1 MTDKSWLTR
10 NLLLLGLASLF
21 TDLSSHIVF
30 PLVPLF
36 VTSVLGA
43 GGVAVGLIEGSAETV
58 SALLKGWA
66 GKWSDQL
73 RRRQP
78 FVVAGYAVSTVVK
91 LLFVVATTW
100 PLVLLARAAERVG
113 KGLRSAPRD
122 AIIAD
127 EVPASSRGRAYG
139 FQRAMD
145 AFGALLGATAAW
157 WMLGFLEFREIF
169 LWAVLPGVLGVA
181 ATLLVREP
189 PHPAGAR
196 DPAAPRESRPR
207 FRDLPR
213 ALKLA
218 IMGCAIFA
226 LGQFGIA
233 FFLLSAK
240 AEGLGNRDAMLLY
253 IVFNASNA
261 LASMPAGRLSD
272 RFGRLPVL
280 IAGYAV
286 FVLACIAAFVA
297 EGIPVLLAGFAVY
310 GIAMAIV
317 DGTQR
322 ALVADL
328 APPTLRSTAMGAYHG
343 AIALVAL
350 PGGYLA
356 GSLWDS
362 LSPHATFAFG
372 AACAVAAAL
381 ALAALH
387 GQRTRPS
394 SQAG

>member
-1 MTDKSWLTR
+1 MTSHPAWLTR

-43 GGVAVGLIEGSAETV
+43 GGVAVGLIEGAAETV
-58 SALLKGWA
+58 SAVLKGWA
-66 GKWSDQL
+66 GKWSDHV

-78 FVVAGYAVSTVVK
+78 FVVAGYAVSTLVK
-91 LLFVVATTW
+91 LLFAVAGSW
-100 PLVLLARAAERVG
+100 PLVLLARASERIG

-122 AIIAD
+122 AIVAD
-127 EVPASSRGRAYG
+127 EVTPETRGRAFG

-145 AFGALLGATAAW
+145 AGGAFLGALAAW

-169 LWAVLPGVLGVA
+169 LWAVLPGVLGVV
-181 ATLLVREP
+181 ATLFVREA
-189 PHPAGAR
+189 PHPEAGKPR
-196 DPAAPRESRPR
+196 DPRANKPR

-213 ALKLA
+213 ELKLA
-218 IMGCAIFA
+218 IAGCAVFA
-226 LGQFGIA
+226 LGQFGVA
-233 FFLLSAK
+233 FFLLAAK
-240 AEGLGNRDAMLLY
+240 AGGLGNRDAMLLY
-253 IVFNASNA
+253 VVFNAANA

-272 RFGRLPVL
+272 RYGRLPLL
-280 IAGYAV
+280 IAGYAT
-286 FVLACIAAFVA
+286 FVVACFAAWFA
-297 EGIPVLLAGFAVY
+297 PGIGMLLAGFATY
-310 GIAMAIV
+310 GVAMAIV

-328 APPTLRSTAMGAYHG
+328 APPTLRATAMGAYHG

-350 PGGYLA
+350 PGGYIA

-362 LSPHATFAFG
+362 VAPHATFAFG
-372 AACAVAAAL
+372 AACAIAAAL
-381 ALAALH
+381 ALAWLR
-387 GQRTRPS
+387 RTR
-394 SQAG
+394 A

>member
-1 MTDKSWLTR
+1 MTHPRWLTR

-21 TDLSSHIVF
+21 TDLSSHVVF

-43 GGVAVGLIEGSAETV
+43 GGVAVGLIEGTAETV

-66 GKWSDQL
+66 GKWSDHL

-78 FVVAGYAVSTVVK
+78 FVVAGYAVSTAVK
-91 LLFVVATTW
+91 LLFAFASSW
-100 PLVLLARAAERVG
+100 PLVLFARATERIG

-122 AIIAD
+122 AIVAD
-127 EVPASSRGRAYG
+127 EVPAQARGRAFG

-145 AFGALLGATAAW
+145 ASGAFLGALAAW
-157 WMLGFLEFREIF
+157 WMLGFLDFREIF

-181 ATLLVREP
+181 AAMLVREP
-189 PHPAGAR
+189 AHPAGVR
-196 DPAAPRESRPR
+196 DPAQPRAPRPR

-213 ALKLA
+213 ELKLA
-218 IMGCAIFA
+218 ILGCAVFA

-253 IVFNASNA
+253 VVFNAANA

-272 RFGRLPVL
+272 RFGRLALL
-280 IAGYAV
+280 IVGYAV

-297 EGIPVLLAGFAVY
+297 DGVPVLLAGFAVY
-310 GIAMAIV
+310 GVAMAIV

-328 APPTLRSTAMGAYHG
+328 APPPLRATAMGAYHG

-350 PGGYLA
+350 PGGYVA

-381 ALAALH
+381 ALSVLRRGGRAAAAH
-387 GQRTRPS
+387 
-394 SQAG
+394 

>member
-1 MTDKSWLTR
+1 MTAPPWLTR

-43 GGVAVGLIEGSAETV
+43 GGVAVGLIEGTAETV
-58 SALLKGWA
+58 SAVLKGWA
-66 GKWSDQL
+66 GKWSDHL

-91 LLFVVATTW
+91 LLFVVATSW
-100 PLVLLARAAERVG
+100 PLVLLARAAERIG

-122 AIIAD
+122 AIVAD
-127 EVPASSRGRAYG
+127 EVTPGTRGRAFG

-145 AFGALLGATAAW
+145 AGGAFLGALAAW

-169 LWAVLPGVLGVA
+169 LWALLPGVLGVA

-189 PHPAGAR
+189 PHPAAGQPR
-196 DPAAPRESRPR
+196 DPNAARPR

-213 ALKLA
+213 ALKLVIA
-218 IMGCAIFA
+218 GCATFA

-233 FFLLSAK
+233 FFLLAAK
-240 AEGLGNRDAMLLY
+240 AEGLANRDAMLLY
-253 IVFNASNA
+253 VVFNAANA
-261 LASMPAGRLSD
+261 LASLPAGRLSD
-272 RFGRLPVL
+272 RYGRLPLL
-280 IAGYAV
+280 ITGYAT
-286 FVLACIAAFVA
+286 FVVACLAAWLAPGV
-297 EGIPVLLAGFAVY
+297 GVLLAGFAIY
-310 GIAMAIV
+310 GVAMAIV

-328 APPTLRSTAMGAYHG
+328 APPALRATAMGAYHG

-356 GSLWDS
+356 GKLWDS
-362 LSPHATFAFG
+362 WSPHATFAFG
-372 AACAVAAAL
+372 AACAVVACLMLGWLRRAP
-381 ALAALH
+381 
-387 GQRTRPS
+387 RP
-394 SQAG
+394 G